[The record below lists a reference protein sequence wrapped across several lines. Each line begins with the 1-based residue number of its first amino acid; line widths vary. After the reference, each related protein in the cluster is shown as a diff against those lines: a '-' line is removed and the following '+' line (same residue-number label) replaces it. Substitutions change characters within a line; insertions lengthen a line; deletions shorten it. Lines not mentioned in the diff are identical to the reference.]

1 MSEEPVL
8 PDYAG
13 ACVCNLVPALL
24 EPSPQEVAWLPPYV
38 HEANQVVLLVID
50 GLGWDQLQARAAVAP
65 TLTGLAGRAI
75 TTVAPSTT
83 ATALTSIATGLTPG
97 EHGVVGYRINVAG
110 EILNVLRWSTPK
122 GDARATI
129 PPGTF
134 QKAASFASQHPP
146 IVTRAEFHNGGF
158 SGAHLEGTR
167 FHGYRCLSTFLVELR
182 RLLRANEPFIYAYY
196 DGPDKVSHEYGLAE
210 HFDAEVGATDRLVA
224 DIMAE
229 LPPGAVLVITSDH
242 GQVHTGDALFE
253 LPSDVLEHVAIQS
266 GEARLRWLHAR
277 SGRANAL
284 LEAVTH
290 HFGDLAWIRTR
301 AQVVDESWFGP
312 HITVE
317 GANRLGDIALAATG
331 VHAFVDPSD
340 TGPYKL
346 IGRHGSLTRA
356 EMLVPLLTHSRF

>member
-65 TLTGLAGRAI
+65 TMTGLAGRAI

-122 GDARATI
+122 GDARVAI

-196 DGPDKVSHEYGLAE
+196 DGPDKVSHEYGLGDY
-210 HFDAEVGATDRLVA
+210 FDAEVAATDRLVA
-224 DIMAE
+224 DIVAE
-229 LPPGAVLVITSDH
+229 LPQGAVLVVTSDH
-242 GQVHTGDALFE
+242 GQVHTGDALYE
-253 LPSDVLEHVAIQS
+253 LPTDVLEHVAIQS

-277 SGRANAL
+277 GGRANAL

-290 HFGDLAWIRTR
+290 HFSELAWIRTR
-301 AQVVDESWFGP
+301 EQTIEEGWFGP
-312 HITVE
+312 HITDD
-317 GANRLGDIALAATG
+317 GASRLGDVALAATG
-331 VHAFVDPSD
+331 VHAFVDPAD
-340 TGPYKL
+340 TGPFKL

-356 EMLVPLLTHSRF
+356 EMLVPLLAYART